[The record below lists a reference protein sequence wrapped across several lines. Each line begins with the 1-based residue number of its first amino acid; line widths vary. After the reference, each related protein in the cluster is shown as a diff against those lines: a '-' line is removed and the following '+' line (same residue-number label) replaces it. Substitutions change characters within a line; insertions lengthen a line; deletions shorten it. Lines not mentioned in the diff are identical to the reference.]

1 MRFDD
6 IANQL
11 ASALGQVKQSF
22 VTALPN
28 LVTAL
33 AVLVVGWALA
43 WALRR
48 AVSAFFA
55 RIASRLPA
63 GRAGR
68 TSTGAVEDH
77 GAGSLAAR
85 GVYWLVLL
93 FTVVIAIDALDLPV
107 LRRWMGVVAG
117 YAPRL
122 AMAAALILG
131 GVIVGR
137 VAASAILETSFR
149 MTRSQARGLARLT
162 QVTVVV
168 AAVLIA
174 AGQLGLDVSLLTSV
188 FLIALASMLGAAALA
203 FGLGARDVMA
213 DILAMHYARKS
224 YRIGQVIRVGE
235 DQGRIVRLTRT
246 SVYLEHADGELAIS
260 GRDLTE
266 SRCVLVSEGE
276 RGGS

>member
-6 IANQL
+6 IGNQL
-11 ASALGQVKQSF
+11 ASALGQVKESL

-28 LVTAL
+28 LLTAL

-43 WALRR
+43 WVLRR
-48 AVSAFFA
+48 AVSVLFA
-55 RIASRLPA
+55 RIGGRMPV
-63 GRAGR
+63 GRAR
-68 TSTGAVEDH
+68 QTWTEAIEDH
-77 GAGSLAAR
+77 EAGSLAAS

-93 FTVVIAIDALDLPV
+93 FTVVIALDALDLPV
-107 LRRWMGVVAG
+107 LRRWMDVVAG

-122 AMAAALILG
+122 AIAAALILG

-137 VAASAILETSFR
+137 VAASAIVKTSFR
-149 MTRSQARGLARLT
+149 MTKSQARGLGRLT

-174 AGQLGLDVSLLTSV
+174 AGQVGLDVSLLTSV

-203 FGLGARDVMA
+203 FGFGARDVMA
-213 DILAMHYARKS
+213 DILAMHYVRKS

-235 DQGRIVRLTRT
+235 DEGRIVRMMRT
-246 SVYLEHADGELAIS
+246 SVYLEHADGELAIP
-260 GRDLTE
+260 GRDLAE

-276 RGGS
+276 RGGA